1 MKTMEQE
8 KPALGAQ
15 EAVLGAMLI
24 DPRIVPAVLGKVAE
38 DDFTDA
44 TCRNVFAAFTQLL
57 SAAKHI
63 DAVTVLGV
71 LGNEY
76 RQYLSGLMDV
86 TPTTAGWEI
95 YAEQM
100 KTAAKMAKA
109 KELLA
114 GVSFLTTPEEMQQAI
129 SRAASVF
136 SGRSG
141 NVMPLPKALMA
152 AMEELDK
159 EPKYLEFGIDALD
172 HGRLWA
178 ERGDFVIIGARP
190 SVGKTAFALQ
200 IAKQLSQK
208 NRVGF
213 FTLETEPRKLAT
225 RWISQSA
232 TINMTHLKNR
242 ELSAGEYTAM
252 AQSNGRDSRYCNLDF
267 VKAAGM
273 TTDQIISETVAGQ
286 YEVIVI
292 DYIQLI
298 RGKGER
304 DENQRVANISMDLH
318 TFGQQNNVA
327 VIALS
332 QLSRAGQNSGGM
344 ATLRGSGQLEQD
356 ADIVLMLELAN
367 QDEPDGDR
375 TLSIEKNKE
384 GRRGHCTLRFAGQY
398 QHFEYVPPNKR
409 QMEEERRA
417 NLENQEQIPM
427 PQARIAY

>member
-1 MKTMEQE
+1 MIEKE

-24 DPRIVPAVLGKVAE
+24 EPKVVPAILRKVTAE
-38 DDFTDA
+38 DFTDA
-44 TCRNVFAAFTQLL
+44 TCRNVFNAFVKLIAA
-57 SAAKHI
+57 SKHI

-71 LGNEY
+71 LGGEY
-76 RQYLSGLMDV
+76 RQYLGELMDI
-86 TPTTAGWEI
+86 TPTAAGWEA

-100 KTAAKMAKA
+100 RADAKMFRARKILNDFA
-109 KELLA
+109 
-114 GVSFLTTPEEMQQAI
+114 FLNTPEEMQQAI
-129 SRAASVF
+129 SKAASIF
-136 SGRSG
+136 AGKSE
-141 NVMPLPKALMA
+141 NVVPLSKALIG
-152 AMEELDK
+152 AMEALDK
-159 EPKYLEFGIDALD
+159 KPEYLEFGISALD

-178 ERGDFVIIGARP
+178 EHGDFIIVGARP

-200 IAKQLSQK
+200 IAKQLAKK
-208 NRVGF
+208 NKVGF

-225 RWISQSA
+225 RWIAQSA

-242 ELSAGEYTAM
+242 QMSPGEYTAM
-252 AQSNGRDSRYCNLDF
+252 AQANSQDSKYCSLDF

-273 TTDQIISETVAGQ
+273 TTDQIIAETIAGQ
-286 YEVIVI
+286 YNVIVI
-292 DYIQLI
+292 DYIQLV
-298 RGKGER
+298 RGSGER
-304 DENQRVANISMDLH
+304 DENQRIANISMTLH
-318 TFGQQNNVA
+318 TFAQQNGIA

-332 QLSRAGQNSGGM
+332 QLSRAGQNGGGM

-356 ADIVLMLELAN
+356 ADIVLMLELIN
-367 QDEPDGDR
+367 PEDTDSDR

-398 QHFEYVPPNKR
+398 QHFEYVPPSKR
-409 QMEEERRA
+409 HVDEQRA